1 MTKNMLVIYVLQFL
15 GLIVN
20 GVRQKPYNRPDNQY
34 GSVNRGSGSAK
45 FNPRSF
51 FAALANSAERDLTVK
66 PVASKPPEDVFTVTN
81 KDMLRGSVPTKE
93 SPQLQQQHQ
102 RHRTAE
108 RHSENSVKGK
118 IPVTEN
124 KVEYNFDFTEK
135 YEKQSDQSLI
145 NVKGNLR
152 KKIIILE
159 KCSFS

>member
-1 MTKNMLVIYVLQFL
+1 MLVIYVLQFI

-20 GVRQKPYNRPDNQY
+20 EVRQNLITDQITSTVVSTGDREVLNSIQ
-34 GSVNRGSGSAK
+34 GVVFVVSV
-45 FNPRSF
+45 
-51 FAALANSAERDLTVK
+51 ERDLTVK
-66 PVASKPPEDVFTVTN
+66 PVAAKPSEDVFTVTN

-93 SPQLQQQHQ
+93 FPQLQQQHQ

-108 RHSENSVKGK
+108 RHSENSVKVK
-118 IPVTEN
+118 NPVTDY
-124 KVEYNFDFTEK
+124 KVEYNFDFPEK

>member
-1 MTKNMLVIYVLQFL
+1 MLVIYVLQFL

-20 GVRQKPYNRPDNQY
+20 GVRQTLITDQITSTVVSTGDREVLNSIQ
-34 GSVNRGSGSAK
+34 GV
-45 FNPRSF
+45 F
-51 FAALANSAERDLTVK
+51 FVASAERDLTVK
-66 PVASKPPEDVFTVTN
+66 PVASKPSEDVFTVTN

-93 SPQLQQQHQ
+93 FPQLQQQHQ

-108 RHSENSVKGK
+108 RHSENSVKVK
-118 IPVTEN
+118 NPVTEN

-145 NVKGNLR
+145 NVKGYLR

>member
-1 MTKNMLVIYVLQFL
+1 MTKKMLVIYVLQFL

-20 GVRQKPYNRPDNQY
+20 GVRQNLITDQITSTVVSTWDREVLNSIQ
-34 GSVNRGSGSAK
+34 GVFVVA
-45 FNPRSF
+45 
-51 FAALANSAERDLTVK
+51 SAERDLTVK
-66 PVASKPPEDVFTVTN
+66 PVASKPSEDVFTVTN

-93 SPQLQQQHQ
+93 FPQLQQQHQ

-108 RHSENSVKGK
+108 RHSVNSVKVK
-118 IPVTEN
+118 NPVTEN
-124 KVEYNFDFTEK
+124 KVEYNFDFIEK